1 MGRDDDGHRGCGRVG
16 VEGETARGATL
27 AVCVVLV
34 KLRSAAVRAELEV
47 GEWVWVL
54 HIYKVWNAA
63 ACSGMPRGA
72 ACGRRAFF
80 CHKVS
85 IVN

>member
-1 MGRDDDGHRGCGRVG
+1 MGRDDDGDRGCGRVG

-54 HIYKVWNAA
+54 HIYIRCGMPLPAVPCRAVLPAA
-63 ACSGMPRGA
+63 AGPFSA
-72 ACGRRAFF
+72 TKLAL
-80 CHKVS
+80 
-85 IVN
+85 